1 MHRQHRS
8 TGVLETFRTLIG
20 LGALAGCASST
31 ANTPRATV
39 DFLLQPHA
47 CSSVLAVQFAI
58 DNVQVGTDTFK
69 VAVAGGDHLRSRAFS
84 TSVGAH
90 TLSARVVGGYIWA
103 DRQVTVA
110 SGDAVTDT
118 LPFSCS

>member
-1 MHRQHRS
+1 MHRQPRS
-8 TGVLETFRTLIG
+8 TGSVAAFCTLIG
-20 LGALAGCASST
+20 FGALVGCASST

-39 DFLLQPHA
+39 DFLLQPYA

-69 VAVAGGDHLRSRAFS
+69 VDVAPVDHLRSRGF
-84 TSVGAH
+84 TMSVGAH
-90 TLSARVVGGYIWA
+90 TLSARVIGGYVWA

-118 LPFSCS
+118 LPFYCS

>member
-8 TGVLETFRTLIG
+8 TGSLAAFCTLIG
-20 LGALAGCASST
+20 FGALAGCASST
-31 ANTPRATV
+31 ASTPRATV

-47 CSSVLAVQFAI
+47 CSSVLAVQFTI

-69 VAVAGGDHLRSRAFS
+69 VAVAGDDHLRSRAFT

-90 TLSARVVGGYIWA
+90 TLSARVMGGYVWA
-103 DRQVTVA
+103 DKQVTVA

>member
-1 MHRQHRS
+1 MHRHHRS
-8 TGVLETFRTLIG
+8 TGSLVAFWTLIWF
-20 LGALAGCASST
+20 GALAGCGSST
-31 ANTPRATV
+31 ASTPRATV
-39 DFLLQPHA
+39 DFLLQPYA
-47 CSSVLAVQFAI
+47 CSSILAVQFAI

-69 VAVAGGDHLRSRAFS
+69 VDVSSADHLRSRAFT

-90 TLSARVVGGYIWA
+90 SLSARVVGGYVWA